1 MKMIV
6 LIMACLVMA
15 SCANMNEW
23 TEKEKQTAM
32 IAGAVSL
39 IAAAIIIS
47 NDDDHVHAEHSHPCV
62 KHGGHACLD

>member
-1 MKMIV
+1 
-6 LIMACLVMA
+6 
-15 SCANMNEW
+15 MNEW

-47 NDDDHVHAEHSHPCV
+47 NDDDHVHAEHSHPCL
-62 KHGGHACLD
+62 KHGGHVCLD